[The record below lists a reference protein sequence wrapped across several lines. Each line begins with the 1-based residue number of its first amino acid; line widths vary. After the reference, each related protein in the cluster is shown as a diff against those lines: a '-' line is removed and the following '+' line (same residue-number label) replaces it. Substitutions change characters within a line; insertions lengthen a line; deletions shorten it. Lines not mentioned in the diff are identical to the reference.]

1 MKSVALAK
9 INQIG
14 FATRPKFAADG
25 GPPESETKYPYE
37 QQSLEANE
45 KNQHISITD
54 EKVKNLDN
62 YAIGEEQVENSEK
75 FSSDPDKI
83 TDKITEKY
91 GEE

>member
-1 MKSVALAK
+1 
-9 INQIG
+9 
-14 FATRPKFAADG
+14 
-25 GPPESETKYPYE
+25 
-37 QQSLEANE
+37 LEANE